1 MDAKRLILSR
11 RGYRSHLTKLL
22 STAGEILERCKNQS
36 SETDDIPKIADL
48 IEQLGRKKTILLDL
62 DKQIS
67 TGIGDDDLEAEI
79 LESEEIQSD
88 ISSTIA
94 RVKRLMEKLQAP
106 PHSSR
111 PSLPLQVLQTDR
123 PPSAA
128 SSDTQTET
136 LPTPPQSPDHQEDTH
151 HDVTEHVS
159 SQGTHNQPQRL
170 HSMSDVPNASS
181 TEPREPHYGTNSAV
195 RLPRLDL
202 PTFSGDALEWQSFW
216 DGFDA
221 AVNSNQ
227 AISSVQK
234 LNYLRSQLQGDASH
248 VIAGFSLTN
257 ASYEH
262 SVTLLKDRYGQPQKL
277 ITAHMQAL
285 LDLPN
290 PSNTLSS
297 LQSFHDAIE
306 RHMRSLSTLGKYK
319 SVDSYGDLLVPII
332 LNKLPQK
339 TRKNMVREHDS
350 NEWNLNDLQ
359 EAIRKEVRV
368 FESEF
373 TTNHFPQSLH
383 PTATFH
389 AGARANTNPS
399 KPNSNQRTCAFCKG
413 SHPPIDCKV
422 VVDSKARKD
431 LVAQRNLCF
440 NCLGRHKVNV
450 CSSKHRCRKCHRKH
464 HTSLCPEGSTENQ
477 DATEEPVNTSTTL
490 NTIVSTATSLHL
502 ASNNICLLKTA
513 LATVS
518 ASDIYVEANIL
529 FDEGSQ
535 RSFISKGLADCLQ
548 VLPHGSENLSIST
561 FGTETSRVSKL
572 EVATIHLHTLSGQT
586 IPLTVLIVPT
596 IAAPIQ
602 NLNKKTLADFPHLR
616 GLHLAQPVTSTE
628 QFTINLLIGAD
639 HYWDVVEDHII
650 KGKQWD
656 RSLDT
661 FSLDHWVQPLQET
674 QQLAFCM

>member
-1 MDAKRLILSR
+1 M
-11 RGYRSHLTKLL
+11 
-22 STAGEILERCKNQS
+22 
-36 SETDDIPKIADL
+36 
-48 IEQLGRKKTILLDL
+48 
-62 DKQIS
+62 
-67 TGIGDDDLEAEI
+67 
-79 LESEEIQSD
+79 EE
-88 ISSTIA
+88 
-94 RVKRLMEKLQAP
+94 LQAP

-111 PSLPLQVLQTDR
+111 PSSPLQASQTDSR
-123 PPSAA
+123 SSSRA
-128 SSDTQTET
+128 SSDTQMET
-136 LPTPPQSPDHQEDTH
+136 LPTPFQSPDHQEDIH
-151 HDVTEHVS
+151 HDVTEHRS
-159 SQGTHNQPQRL
+159 SRSTHNQLQSS
-170 HSMSDVPNASS
+170 HQTSDVPNTSH
-181 TEPREPHYGTNSAV
+181 TEPSEPQYGNNSAV

-202 PTFSGDALEWQSFW
+202 PTFSGNALEWQSFW

-221 AVNSNQ
+221 AVNSNP

-234 LNYLRSQLQGDASH
+234 LNYLRSQLRGDASH

-262 SVTLLKDRYGQPQKL
+262 SVTLLKNRYGQPQKL

-290 PSNTLSS
+290 PSNTLSG

-306 RHMRSLSTLGKYK
+306 RHMRSLSTLGK
-319 SVDSYGDLLVPII
+319 SVNSYGDLPVPII

-339 TRKNMVREHDS
+339 TRKNIVREYDS

-359 EAIRKEVRV
+359 QAIRKEVRV

-373 TTNHFPQSLH
+373 VTNPLSQTPH

-399 KPNSNQRTCAFCKG
+399 QPSTNQRTCAFCKG
-413 SHPPIDCKV
+413 THSPIDCKV
-422 VVDSKARKD
+422 IVDAKARKD
-431 LVAQRNLCF
+431 LVAQKNLCF
-440 NCLGRHKVNV
+440 NCLGRHKVKV
-450 CSSKHRCRKCHRKH
+450 CSSKHKCRKCHRKH
-464 HTSLCPEGSTENQ
+464 HTSLCTESSTENQ
-477 DATEEPVNTSTTL
+477 DAAEEPVNTSTTL
-490 NTIVSTATSLHL
+490 NTIVSTTTSLHL
-502 ASNNICLLKTA
+502 ASNNVCLLKTA
-513 LATVS
+513 ITTVS
-518 ASDIYVEANIL
+518 ANGTYVEANIL

-561 FGTETSRVSKL
+561 FGTETSHVSKL
-572 EVATIHLHTLSGQT
+572 EVATIYLHTLSGQL

-602 NLNKKTLADFPHLR
+602 NLNKKALTDFPHLS

-650 KGKQWD
+650 KGKGPTAMG
-656 RSLDT
+656 SKLG
-661 FSLDHWVQPLQET
+661 FPSLDHWGQPLRRT
-674 QQLAFCM
+674 QPLVFCM